1 MGLAGRRERRSAT
14 QLRLATLSKPILAK
28 PIASATR
35 WTAKRK
41 LAKSRRG
48 VVEQLAGGD
57 AAAYAGDDVA
67 DMFGKVE
74 KDLVRQ
80 RVLNGEPR
88 IDGRDLRTVRP
99 IEVEVGVLPKA
110 HGSAL
115 FTRGETQ
122 ALVVATLGTLRDA
135 AMIDA
140 LGRILQ
146 RYLHA
151 ALQLPSIQ
159 CW

>member
-1 MGLAGRRERRSAT
+1 MS
-14 QLRLATLSKPILAK
+14 
-28 PIASATR
+28 
-35 WTAKRK
+35 
-41 LAKSRRG
+41 
-48 VVEQLAGGD
+48 GGD
-57 AAAYAGDDVA
+57 EAAYAGDDVS

-140 LGRILQ
+140 LEGS
-146 RYLHA
+146 YKDTFMLHYNFPPYSVGVKQ
-151 ALQLPSIQ
+151 AL
-159 CW
+159 